1 MEVNKNKI
9 VNSIIAH
16 TSAGS
21 LPWQFDM
28 TREFADKVC
37 RQFQCI
43 SADEFME
50 NHLFRSKYKQNSKLP
65 DGQEL
70 DIFGVTWSK
79 SPEGGDVGIVTDHP
93 LKEPSFSGYTF
104 PEIRKDFAASLCD
117 ILESKKNELFTMF
130 SITMGFFER
139 AWSLRGM
146 EPLMLDMMM
155 NEKFAMELFRK
166 IEEHHLALLD
176 VVLDRDFDALYF
188 GDDWGQQKGLIM
200 GPPMWRKY
208 IKPSMERIFSK
219 VKSKGKKI
227 VLHSCGDLRDIFPEV
242 IEMGVDV
249 YNTLQPEIYNLKK
262 MKREYGK
269 DITFYGGISTQ
280 QFLPFATP
288 LEVYNKTQEVMN
300 ILGPDEGYILAPTHA
315 ITPDIPLENILT
327 MLKVGKGESFK

>member
-1 MEVNKNKI
+1 MKKSKI
-9 VNSIIAH
+9 VNSVIRH
-16 TSAGS
+16 TSADG

-28 TREFADKVC
+28 TSEFADKVC
-37 RQFQCI
+37 EQIACDC
-43 SADEFME
+43 ADEFLG
-50 NHLFRSKYKQNSKLP
+50 NHLYRAKYKQNKQLP

-79 SPEGGDVGIVTDHP
+79 SPEGGDVGIITNHP
-93 LKEPSFSGYTF
+93 LKEASFSGYEF
-104 PEIRKDFAASLCD
+104 PEIREDFASSLCN
-117 ILESKKNELFTMF
+117 ILESKKDDRFTMF

-155 NEKFAMELFRK
+155 DESFTIDLFRM

-176 VVLDRDFDALYF
+176 NVLDRDFDAVYF
-188 GDDWGQQKGLIM
+188 GDDWGQQRGLIM

-208 IKPSMERIFSK
+208 IKPSMKRIFDK

-227 VLHSCGDLRDIFPEV
+227 VLHSCGDLQDIFQEV
-242 IEMGVDV
+242 IEIGVDV
-249 YNTLQPEIYNLKK
+249 YNTLQPEIYDLSK
-262 MKREYGK
+262 MKQEYGK

-288 LEVYNKTQEVMN
+288 LEVYNKASEVRD
-300 ILGPDEGYILAPTHA
+300 ILGSGGGYILAPTHA
-315 ITPDIPLENILT
+315 ITRDIPVENIMA
-327 MLKVGKGESFK
+327 MLKVAKGETF